1 MSVTYRL
8 EENTLHIS
16 YEATPDKDTIINM
29 TNHSYFNLNGS
40 GDILDHMVVIN
51 ASRFTPSDAQSIPT
65 GEYAD
70 VEGTPMDFRE
80 PKAIGA
86 EIGADYTQLLQGRGY
101 DHNYVIDDYDG
112 AVRYAVHLYRNL
124 PVSSWIFPPI
134 IRASRCIPPTIWRT
148 PTVKTAPSTTRET
161 LSVLSRSS
169 SRTPSI
175 NQHSKSG
182 LSAGTLFHKEIVYT
196 FSIDR

>member
-1 MSVTYRL
+1 
-8 EENTLHIS
+8 
-16 YEATPDKDTIINM
+16 M

-51 ASRFTPSDAQSIPT
+51 ASRFTPFRRAVHPDRRVCRRGGHPD
-65 GEYAD
+65 G
-70 VEGTPMDFRE
+70 FRE

-86 EIGADYTQLLQGRGY
+86 EIGADYTQLCRG
-101 DHNYVIDDYDG
+101 VAMTTTTSLMIMT
-112 AVRYAVHLYRNL
+112 APCATPFICTRNL

-134 IRASRCIPPTIWRT
+134 IRASQMY
-148 PTVKTAPSTTRET
+148 TANYLEDAHGKNSAVYTRET

-175 NQHSKSG
+175 NQHFQVRSVRQAHCFTRR
-182 LSAGTLFHKEIVYT
+182 LSTLSPLTDNPVRRYG
-196 FSIDR
+196 R